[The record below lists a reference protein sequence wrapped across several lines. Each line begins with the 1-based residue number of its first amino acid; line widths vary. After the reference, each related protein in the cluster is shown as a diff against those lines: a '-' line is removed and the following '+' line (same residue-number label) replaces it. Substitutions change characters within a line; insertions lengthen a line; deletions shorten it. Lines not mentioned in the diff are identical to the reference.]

1 MIVRHLNVQV
11 WSYGER
17 DEKEMISAINWKI
30 RERESQ
36 REREREGIKGRIGSN
51 KAIIQSCIDTEGHS

>member
-1 MIVRHLNVQV
+1 MTVRHLNVQV
-11 WSYGER
+11 CSYGER
-17 DEKEMISAINWKI
+17 DEKEMISSINWKI

-36 REREREGIKGRIGSN
+36 REREGIKERIGSK